1 MKNNRAF
8 SHLGLKASLSLA
20 LVVMTQVAAIIGG
33 YALKGNG
40 TALVACLLPLHVVEI
55 LALAHL
61 ILNVVL
67 LAKKDKK
74 LAFLQYLVAVLIL
87 LLAIACYLES
97 YLIS

>member
-1 MKNNRAF
+1 MFIPTTREEMDRLGWDRADI
-8 SHLGLKASLSLA
+8 L
-20 LVVMTQVAAIIGG
+20 LVSGDT
-33 YALKGNG
+33 YTDNSYNG

-55 LALAHL
+55 LALAYL

-67 LAKKDKK
+67 LAKKDKR